1 MNSHHGEEFRFII
14 LQPTFGGCVK
24 RKFLMGVVVSCV
36 FESVQQCLSQL
47 VMTLP
52 FVGAINII
60 ITIRNSHQHLWVD
73 ESWLVVVRTE
83 DGGRG

>member
-1 MNSHHGEEFRFII
+1 
-14 LQPTFGGCVK
+14 
-24 RKFLMGVVVSCV
+24 MGVVVSCV

-73 ESWLVVVRTE
+73 ESWLVMVRTE